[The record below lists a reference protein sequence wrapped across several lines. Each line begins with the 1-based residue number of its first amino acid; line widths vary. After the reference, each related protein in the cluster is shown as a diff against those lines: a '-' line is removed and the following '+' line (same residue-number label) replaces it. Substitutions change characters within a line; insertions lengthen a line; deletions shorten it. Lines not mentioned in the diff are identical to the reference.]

1 MWVLE
6 SPEPEIPPPPAPAP
20 KKVEEDNAEM
30 DPEELKRRNVARL
43 TCNEPPLLGAFKA
56 SEKF

>member
-1 MWVLE
+1 ME

-20 KKVEEDNAEM
+20 KKVEEDSAEM

>member
-20 KKVEEDNAEM
+20 KKVEEDICE
-30 DPEELKRRNVARL
+30 DKVAY
-43 TCNEPPLLGAFKA
+43 P
-56 SEKF
+56 